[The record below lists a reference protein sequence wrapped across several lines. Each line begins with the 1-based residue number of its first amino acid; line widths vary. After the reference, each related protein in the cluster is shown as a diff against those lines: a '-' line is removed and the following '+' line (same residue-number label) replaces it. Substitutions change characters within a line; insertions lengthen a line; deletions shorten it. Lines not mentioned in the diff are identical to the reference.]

1 MALDLSMAVV
11 HLRKL
16 IKGVQSR
23 MHWSQLTLYQW
34 FPPQRTIAFRFVE
47 PTNGG
52 KNRKKERK
60 KKARLTSHVEHERRR
75 LTSHVK
81 HERRRL
87 TSHVEQER
95 RESPTTSVTLYAN
108 NARHLTNTH
117 PAYSWL
123 GSLKQIHIFMNMCV
137 MKQIVTETND
147 LFLR

>member
-1 MALDLSMAVV
+1 MEVKTEKKDQ
-11 HLRKL
+11 K
-16 IKGVQSR
+16 K
-23 MHWSQLTLYQW
+23 
-34 FPPQRTIAFRFVE
+34 
-47 PTNGG
+47 
-52 KNRKKERK
+52 KKKKE
-60 KKARLTSHVEHERRR
+60 ARLTSHVEQ
-75 LTSHVK
+75 
-81 HERRRL
+81 ERRRL